1 MNNREI
7 QVPVVEIRLNLR
19 LNINFSNPLTKVRI
33 TQRWLTYTPF
43 FKVESSHLIP
53 PIIEMKTKENEY
65 ILNYQRLVKFSYTSK
80 MAFFFPE
87 NFVPVCVYIYKIPK
101 LLKLFKRTDY
111 ILKLSHNQMEPNA
124 F

>member
-1 MNNREI
+1 
-7 QVPVVEIRLNLR
+7 
-19 LNINFSNPLTKVRI
+19 
-33 TQRWLTYTPF
+33 
-43 FKVESSHLIP
+43 
-53 PIIEMKTKENEY
+53 MKTKENEY